1 MCTSLM
7 QFSPQTPLLH
17 EQIINIITKPVKN
30 VVETDSPLLC
40 LRNCNLLPTITAEN
54 VDGVQTSSSF
64 SNILGTP
71 FVTGNRR
78 PVSGHIN
85 APSSKCTCA
94 YTTKFLYIHML
105 DIAHSKRKTTS
116 SLIEDLQ
123 LPTIFKS

>member
-17 EQIINIITKPVKN
+17 EQIINIIKRPVKN

-40 LRNCNLLPTITAEN
+40 PPNCSLLPTITAEN
-54 VDGVQTSSSF
+54 INGAQTSSSF

-78 PVSGHIN
+78 PVSGQIN

-94 YTTKFLYIHML
+94 HTKFLYIHML
-105 DIAHSKRKTTS
+105 EIAHSKRKPTS
-116 SLIEDLQ
+116 NLFGDLQ